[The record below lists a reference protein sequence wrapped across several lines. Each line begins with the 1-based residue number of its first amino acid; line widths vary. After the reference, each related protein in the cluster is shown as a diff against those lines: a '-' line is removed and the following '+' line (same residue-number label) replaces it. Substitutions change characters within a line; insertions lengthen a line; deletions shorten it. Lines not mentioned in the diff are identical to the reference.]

1 MCRHFEHSPPSTTTS
16 SPPKRGIRPF
26 PGKAPS
32 SYSRDPV
39 KESRGSYAGGARGV
53 VVKVK
58 KEERE
63 EDSAS
68 VESARPDGEGKF
80 LSL

>member
-1 MCRHFEHSPPSTTTS
+1 M
-16 SPPKRGIRPF
+16 
-26 PGKAPS
+26 
-32 SYSRDPV
+32 
-39 KESRGSYAGGARGV
+39 

-80 LSL
+80 FYHYMWSELTKATLMPKLSPYLYCENSNLDLR